1 MVRWVRR
8 LYALLTIPVVYRRPM
23 DGSMQDPAA
32 MTVVAAH
39 GGPTDGQP
47 PAAEETTQLDDA
59 DRLVQ
64 LSRLVQGAF
73 ARIADRHHLTPVQ
86 ARLLCVLAQGPRGM
100 TELARC
106 CGVEKAALT
115 GLVDRAERRGLAER
129 TPVPGDRRALRVTL
143 TNAGR
148 RSAAA
153 FHTEVTAE
161 LRQLLSPLAPQD
173 REQFRTAMATITQ
186 SAGRTAGWGTC

>member
-1 MVRWVRR
+1 
-8 LYALLTIPVVYRRPM
+8 M
-23 DGSMQDPAA
+23 DGSVQGPAA
-32 MTVVAAH
+32 TALVAAQ
-39 GGPTDGQP
+39 GRPTDRQP
-47 PAAEETTQLDDA
+47 PAAEETQVDDA
-59 DRLVQ
+59 DGLVQ

-115 GLVDRAERRGLAER
+115 GLVDRAERRGLAVR
-129 TPVPGDRRALRVTL
+129 VPVPGDRRAMRVTL
-143 TNAGR
+143 TDVGR

-153 FHTEVTAE
+153 FHAEVTAE

-173 REQFRTAMATITQ
+173 REQFRTAMARIIQ
-186 SAGRTAGWGTC
+186 SAGWTAGSGAWPAC

>member
-1 MVRWVRR
+1 
-8 LYALLTIPVVYRRPM
+8 M
-23 DGSMQDPAA
+23 DGSAQDPAA
-32 MTVVAAH
+32 TTLVAAQ
-39 GGPTDGQP
+39 GRPTDRQP
-47 PAAEETTQLDDA
+47 PAPEETQLDDA
-59 DRLVQ
+59 DGLVQ

-73 ARIADRHHLTPVQ
+73 TRIADRHDLTPVQ
-86 ARLLCVLAQGPRGM
+86 GRLLCVLAQGPRGM

-129 TPVPGDRRALRVTL
+129 APVPGDRRALRVTL
-143 TNAGR
+143 TDAGR

-153 FHTEVTAE
+153 FHAEVTAE

-173 REQFRTAMATITQ
+173 REQFRTATAKITQ
-186 SAGRTAGWGTC
+186 SAGWTAGSGAWPAC

>member
-1 MVRWVRR
+1 
-8 LYALLTIPVVYRRPM
+8 M
-23 DGSMQDPAA
+23 DGNVQHTAA

-39 GGPTDGQP
+39 GSGHRP
-47 PAAEETTQLDDA
+47 AEETQLEDA

-86 ARLLCVLAQGPRGM
+86 ARLLCVLARGPRGM
-100 TELARC
+100 TDLARC

-129 TPVPGDRRALRVTL
+129 APVPGDRRA
-143 TNAGR
+143 
-148 RSAAA
+148 
-153 FHTEVTAE
+153 
-161 LRQLLSPLAPQD
+161 
-173 REQFRTAMATITQ
+173 
-186 SAGRTAGWGTC
+186 

>member
-1 MVRWVRR
+1 
-8 LYALLTIPVVYRRPM
+8 M
-23 DGSMQDPAA
+23 DGNAQRPATT
-32 MTVVAAH
+32 TVVAAH
-39 GGPTDGQP
+39 PSPTDRQS
-47 PAAEETTQLDDA
+47 PAAEEPPLDDA

-129 TPVPGDRRALRVTL
+129 APVPGDRRALRVTL
-143 TNAGR
+143 TDAGR
-148 RSAAA
+148 RAAAA
-153 FHTEVTAE
+153 FHAEVTAE
-161 LRQLLSPLAPQD
+161 LNQLLSPLPSQD
-173 REQFRTAMATITQ
+173 RERFRTAMATISQ
-186 SAGRTAGWGTC
+186 AAGPTAWGSC

>member
-1 MVRWVRR
+1 M
-8 LYALLTIPVVYRRPM
+8 VYRRLV
-23 DGSMQDPAA
+23 DGSAQDIAA
-32 MTVVAAH
+32 TVAAAQAD
-39 GGPTDGQP
+39 PTDDQP
-47 PAAEETTQLDDA
+47 PGAEQLQLDDA
-59 DRLVQ
+59 DLLVQ

-73 ARIADRHHLTPVQ
+73 ARIADRHDLTPVQ
-86 ARLLCVLAQGPRGM
+86 GRLLCVLAQGPRGM

-143 TNAGR
+143 TEAGR

-153 FHTEVTAE
+153 FHAEVTAE
-161 LRQLLSPLAPQD
+161 LNQLLSPLAPPD
-173 REQFRTAMATITQ
+173 REQFRTAMAKITQ
-186 SAGRTAGWGTC
+186 AAERTESSRTC

>member
-1 MVRWVRR
+1 
-8 LYALLTIPVVYRRPM
+8 
-23 DGSMQDPAA
+23 MQDPAA
-32 MTVVAAH
+32 IPVVAALEVS
-39 GGPTDGQP
+39 TDAQP
-47 PAAEETTQLDDA
+47 PGAEKLQLDDA
-59 DRLVQ
+59 DALVQ

-129 TPVPGDRRALRVTL
+129 APVPGDRRALRVTL
-143 TNAGR
+143 TEAGR

-173 REQFRTAMATITQ
+173 REQFRTAMAKITQ
-186 SAGRTAGWGTC
+186 AAGQTAGWGAGPAC

>member
-1 MVRWVRR
+1 
-8 LYALLTIPVVYRRPM
+8 VVYREPM
-23 DGSMQDPAA
+23 DGNVQHTAA

-39 GGPTDGQP
+39 GSPTDGQP
-47 PAAEETTQLDDA
+47 PAAEETQLDDA

-86 ARLLCVLAQGPRGM
+86 ARLLCVLAQGPMGM
-100 TELARC
+100 TDLARC

-129 TPVPGDRRALRVTL
+129 APVPGDRRALRVTL

-148 RSAAA
+148 QAAAA
-153 FHTEVTAE
+153 FHAEVTAE
-161 LRQLLSPLAPQD
+161 LSQLLSPLASQD
-173 REQFRTAMATITQ
+173 REQFRTAMAKITQ
-186 SAGRTAGWGTC
+186 ATGRTAGWGAWPAC

>member
-1 MVRWVRR
+1 
-8 LYALLTIPVVYRRPM
+8 VVYRRLV
-23 DGSMQDPAA
+23 DRSAQDPAA
-32 MTVVAAH
+32 TTVLAALEV
-39 GGPTDGQP
+39 PTDDQP
-47 PAAEETTQLDDA
+47 PGAEKLQFDDA
-59 DRLVQ
+59 DVLVQ

-73 ARIADRHHLTPVQ
+73 ARIADLHDLTPVQ
-86 ARLLCVLAQGPRGM
+86 GRLLCVLAQGPRGM

-143 TNAGR
+143 TDAGR

-153 FHTEVTAE
+153 FHAEVTAE
-161 LRQLLSPLAPQD
+161 LRRLLLPLAPHD
-173 REQFRTAMATITQ
+173 REQFRTAIATITQ
-186 SAGRTAGWGTC
+186 SAGRTAGWGARRAC

>member
-1 MVRWVRR
+1 
-8 LYALLTIPVVYRRPM
+8 M
-23 DGSMQDPAA
+23 DGSVQGPAA
-32 MTVVAAH
+32 TTLVAAQ
-39 GGPTDGQP
+39 GLLMGRQP
-47 PAAEETTQLDDA
+47 PAPEEAQLDDA
-59 DRLVQ
+59 DGLVQ
-64 LSRLVQGAF
+64 LSRLVQRAF
-73 ARIADRHHLTPVQ
+73 TQIADRHHLTPVQ

-143 TNAGR
+143 TEAGR

-153 FHTEVTAE
+153 FHTEVTAA

-173 REQFRTAMATITQ
+173 REQFRTAMAKITR
-186 SAGRTAGWGTC
+186 SAGWTAGSRAWPAC

>member
-1 MVRWVRR
+1 VLCPNVASVSTAVSPPVLSALWVVPRER
-8 LYALLTIPVVYRRPM
+8 EILALM
-23 DGSMQDPAA
+23 
-32 MTVVAAH
+32 
-39 GGPTDGQP
+39 TDG
-47 PAAEETTQLDDA
+47 
-59 DRLVQ
+59 LVQ

-86 ARLLCVLAQGPRGM
+86 GRLLCLLAQGPRGM

-143 TNAGR
+143 TDVGDVKARRNAKV
-148 RSAAA
+148 AA
-153 FHTEVTAE
+153 
-161 LRQLLSPLAPQD
+161 
-173 REQFRTAMATITQ
+173 
-186 SAGRTAGWGTC
+186 

>member
-1 MVRWVRR
+1 
-8 LYALLTIPVVYRRPM
+8 VVYRRLV
-23 DGSMQDPAA
+23 DGSAQATTA
-32 MTVVAAH
+32 TTVAAPQ
-39 GGPTDGQP
+39 GDPTDDQP
-47 PAAEETTQLDDA
+47 PGAEDTRLDDA
-59 DRLVQ
+59 DVLVQ

-73 ARIADRHHLTPVQ
+73 ARIADRHDLTPVQ
-86 ARLLCVLAQGPRGM
+86 GRLLCVLAQGPRGM

-143 TNAGR
+143 TDAGR

-153 FHTEVTAE
+153 FHAQVTAE
-161 LRQLLSPLAPQD
+161 LNQLLSPLASHD
-173 REQFRTAMATITQ
+173 RAQFRTAVAKVTQ
-186 SAGRTAGWGTC
+186 SAGRTADWRTC